1 MSIEDEARA
10 EEPFR
15 MDAYYYGFDSTGVM
29 EVDRILSAVAR
40 AGKAYHSTDQWAE
53 DAYGEGSPENWIQS
67 AANDA
72 ALEWQVSRKPEA
84 APSAPHDHTGQPKV
98 WCETH
103 KHTHIATIPRFT
115 YLCKSCGF
123 GQWYKPDAEAHEA
136 ACPGHETYEVE
147 HVTRPI
153 EAAPSDTDREL
164 LAVGLAK
171 YGPEWWTPDDI
182 QHMVS
187 NLTEEDAPDRGS
199 IAHEMWAMGAW
210 LKHPKCRNNPKRG
223 NDADYEN
230 ECAVC
235 EQYLLVVAD
244 AILGLRPSQPVQVE
258 VTEASVKILAKHMAN
273 AASDWNHD
281 DCDDDDHSLEHSN
294 WEAYTGDALRALSA
308 ALTPPPAVPAPKVIP
323 GTRAALDG
331 LGIRAQLKGVSDE

>member
-1 MSIEDEARA
+1 MNNSQIDRDKPEVSIPDLIAKARQRVPKVPRESMSNQERLIADMA
-10 EEPFR
+10 
-15 MDAYYYGFDSTGVM
+15 D
-29 EVDRILSAVAR
+29 
-40 AGKAYHSTDQWAE
+40 
-53 DAYGEGSPENWIQS
+53 
-67 AANDA
+67 
-72 ALEWQVSRKPEA
+72 ALES
-84 APSAPHDHTGQPKV
+84 
-98 WCETH
+98 
-103 KHTHIATIPRFT
+103 
-115 YLCKSCGF
+115 
-123 GQWYKPDAEAHEA
+123 
-136 ACPGHETYEVE
+136 
-147 HVTRPI
+147 VT
-153 EAAPSDTDREL
+153 APSDTDRDL

-187 NLTEEDAPDRGS
+187 NLTELDDLDRGS
-199 IAHEMWAMGAW
+199 IAHEMWTMGAW

-308 ALTPPPAVPAPKVIP
+308 ALTPTPAVPAPEVIP

-331 LGIRAQLKGVSDE
+331 LSIRTTERGK